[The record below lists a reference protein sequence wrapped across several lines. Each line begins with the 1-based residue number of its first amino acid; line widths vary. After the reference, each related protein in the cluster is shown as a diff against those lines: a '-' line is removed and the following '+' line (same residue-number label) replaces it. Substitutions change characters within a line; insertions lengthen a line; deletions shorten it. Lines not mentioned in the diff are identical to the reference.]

1 MSKEAF
7 LHIMI
12 FYISIFCLIM
22 KTHSSQI
29 IKEIYPFYDNTTAA
43 FISLDNSDIRKY
55 VYFSFDFSDKT
66 RLKDIAYFK
75 ITTDSSLYH
84 LNIQYSFVEKKIEN
98 LVDYDVLGKNVS
110 WYYIKGANFRKEKT
124 EQGFDSYIK
133 VENYFTKKK
142 TLLFRIYVEKMK
154 GDMIFENLESMP
166 VDNSL
171 TNNNNYNKKNYGHHN
186 HNENAHHN
194 HHEYVINNEQRY
206 FYNNSYYN
214 KYHHYHKEWRY
225 HSHDKIHEVNAYR
238 NLYGIILLQI
248 WILIMFLYCL
258 VNRRKRNN
266 PILVAVSGNM

>member
-1 MSKEAF
+1 
-7 LHIMI
+7 
-12 FYISIFCLIM
+12 M

-171 TNNNNYNKKNYGHHN
+171 TNNNNYNKKNYGHYN
-186 HNENAHHN
+186 HNKNAHHN

-225 HSHDKIHEVNAYR
+225 HSHDRIHEVNAYR

-248 WILIMFLYCL
+248 RILIMFLYCL